1 MVWQYFFPAM
11 IFRWCE
17 QLQIGFYGSTRV
29 RYGGR
34 RKGWSFVHE
43 HFPGNSQPLLPA
55 FPSALRDGDPR
66 TRLSLDWF
74 LSHSSSNGIP
84 RLDASADRCR
94 RSLLYFLV
102 ATDGLFATVATKRA
116 GNLNERVTSFYLF
129 RNGVTGLSGAA
140 QKRNSRRPSCGCL
153 CTGRGI
159 DDSFYRF

>member
-17 QLQIGFYGSTRV
+17 QLQIGFYGTTRV

-34 RKGWSFVHE
+34 RKRRSFVHE
-43 HFPGNSQPLLPA
+43 QFPGNSQPLLPA
-55 FPSALRDGDPR
+55 FPSALSVGDSPA
-66 TRLSLDWF
+66 RLPLDWF
-74 LSHSSSNGIP
+74 LSHSSSNSIP

-102 ATDGLFATVATKRA
+102 ATDGLFAPVATRRA
-116 GNLNERVTSFYLF
+116 GNRNDRVTSLYLF
-129 RNGVTGLSGAA
+129 RNVVTGLSGAA

-153 CTGRGI
+153 CTGRGV

>member
-66 TRLSLDWF
+66 TRLPLDWF
-74 LSHSSSNGIP
+74 LSHSSSNGIL

-102 ATDGLFATVATKRA
+102 ATDGLFAPVATR
-116 GNLNERVTSFYLF
+116 R
-129 RNGVTGLSGAA
+129 A